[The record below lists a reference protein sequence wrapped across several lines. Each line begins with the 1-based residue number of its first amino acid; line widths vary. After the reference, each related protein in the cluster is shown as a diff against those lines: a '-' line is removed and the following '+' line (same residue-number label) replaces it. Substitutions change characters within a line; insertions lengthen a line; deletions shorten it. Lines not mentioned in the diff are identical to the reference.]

1 MEVRNMDLDS
11 SQDIEPETLFDKKR
25 SIKNILTEDI
35 AQFHLKITGNKI
47 SAARI
52 EGSFDNYLEYSKLLK
67 SNSWDKGLNVSLDKV
82 TLYPYHLQIAYVQT
96 IEKLLGNAME
106 VSNRAKYLRTIILE
120 LERISYHLS
129 LIGVLGKGFSYP
141 LLFSKAISLRKIIL
155 DSIVGITNSS
165 DRKFYINFGGVS
177 KDFDV
182 KLTNRLFS
190 TIKIIKKNSMKLRKK
205 ISKNF
210 LLKGLL
216 QDVGFLSRD
225 SVKKLSLVG
234 PLARASGVTADVR
247 RTDPYEAY
255 ETVQFNV
262 PVYDS
267 CDLYGEVMVRLDEII
282 ESTDII
288 KQLLSSLP
296 EGSLN
301 QEFTHNQI
309 PANNS
314 IIRIETPAGELFSFA
329 ISKKGSLA
337 DKPVNYSIVSPIK
350 LNIQGVL
357 SRLSGEPYDNVLAI
371 LQLIGEG
378 WSSFM

>member
-1 MEVRNMDLDS
+1 MDLDS
-11 SQDIEPETLFDKKR
+11 SKDIEQETLFDKKI

-155 DSIVGITNSS
+155 DSIVDITNSS

-177 KDFDV
+177 KDIDV

-225 SVKKLSLVG
+225 SAKKLSLVG
-234 PLARASGVTADVR
+234 PLARASGITADVR
-247 RTDPYEAY
+247 RTDPYAAY

>member
-1 MEVRNMDLDS
+1 MDLDS
-11 SQDIEPETLFDKKR
+11 SKDIEQEALFDKKIG
-25 SIKNILTEDI
+25 IKNILTEDI
-35 AQFHLKITGNKI
+35 AQFHLKIAGSKI

-67 SNSWDKGLNVSLDKV
+67 SNSWEKGLNVSLDQV
-82 TLYPYHLQIAYVQT
+82 TLYPFHLQIAYVQT

-155 DSIVGITNSS
+155 DSIVDITNSS

-177 KDFDV
+177 KDIDE

-225 SVKKLSLVG
+225 SAKKLSLVG
-234 PLARASGVTADVR
+234 PLARASGITADVR
-247 RTDPYEAY
+247 RTDPYAAY

-282 ESTDII
+282 ESTYII

-296 EGSLN
+296 EGMLN
-301 QEFTHNQI
+301 MESTHNQI

-337 DKPVNYSIVSPIK
+337 DKPLNYSIVSPIK

-371 LQLIGEG
+371 LLLIGEG

>member
-1 MEVRNMDLDS
+1 MNMDLYPS
-11 SQDIEPETLFDKKR
+11 KDIEQETLFDKKI

-35 AQFHLKITGNKI
+35 AQIHLKIAGNKI

-96 IEKLLGNAME
+96 FEKLLGNALE

-155 DSIVGITNSS
+155 DSIVDLTNSS
-165 DRKFYINFGGVS
+165 DRKSYINFGGVS
-177 KDFDV
+177 KDIDV

-190 TIKIIKKNSMKLRKK
+190 TIEIIKKSSIKLRKK

-225 SVKKLSLVG
+225 SANKLSLVG

-247 RTDPYEAY
+247 RTDPYAAY

-329 ISKKGSLA
+329 ISKKGSPA